1 MMMKT
6 LKHYSMRQYLFH
18 DDEKHFKFRNECLKF
33 YVKCVVY
40 LRNHLPF
47 KVSIIKYAQFLQPE
61 KMIYLQQLMQLPI
74 LPWRLRQ
81 LLKVVWVMCLRYMVF
96 CQRKKLLTE
105 FEPVDVYQVRAFLEG
120 IIWRSRKLKRKLQSR
135 SPIGALEQCGL
146 HLKSSVG
153 CVHKHIITGRKF
165 TKNASKMV
173 LKSIVSCFRE

>member
-74 LPWRLRQ
+74 LP
-81 LLKVVWVMCLRYMVF
+81 
-96 CQRKKLLTE
+96 
-105 FEPVDVYQVRAFLEG
+105 
-120 IIWRSRKLKRKLQSR
+120 
-135 SPIGALEQCGL
+135 
-146 HLKSSVG
+146 
-153 CVHKHIITGRKF
+153 
-165 TKNASKMV
+165 
-173 LKSIVSCFRE
+173 